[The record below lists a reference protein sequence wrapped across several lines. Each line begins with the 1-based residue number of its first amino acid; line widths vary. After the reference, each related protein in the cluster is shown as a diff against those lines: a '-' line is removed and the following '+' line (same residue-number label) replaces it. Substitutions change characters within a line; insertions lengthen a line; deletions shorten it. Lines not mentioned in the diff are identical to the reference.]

1 MHISLDSAL
10 GRQRRLNSVG
20 ESITQIAPD
29 PAAAYSLRSLT
40 GGDPKVVRVRRGSD
54 NHEQD
59 FTASDVS
66 SGALQDFVN
75 AQVTA
80 PLDIQALSA
89 TGRDGDFLIAKAA
102 YSLRSLGTRQATLA
116 ATGDTVDRANGQFVC
131 QVRRPSDDAL
141 KSFTAAEVTDGTL
154 LSFVTEE
161 VTLVDATDF
170 SSSLPSPLSSSTAGV
185 LSNTFGQSIG
195 GSDNVVLVERTSA
208 STSGVPF
215 RYLGQPN
222 IFEGDTATLTVEVF
236 LPNSNVSTG
245 LRLLTSNLS
254 SGAVHNIQITK
265 GSWQAISVTGT
276 MTSDSSFNNWR
287 VQGWVDSSGNEINN
301 ANEKVYLRKYE
312 LKVKSS
318 DGFVKTWYD
327 QSVTTQA
334 GDTATGNHATQATAA
349 SQPKI
354 VSAGALL
361 TDGVTF
367 DGGDSLSV
375 SGDPVITASSSG
387 VFSAFSVQTVAT
399 SEAGY
404 LYGNTSASNGAS
416 FYAAVNKFTLSNQLN
431 VGLDNISRS
440 SGQNLLSAVYN
451 NGDAGLLVNGAGTM
465 TDAGTYTF
473 STGTGDFVIGNRNG
487 GSASA
492 TFLTGSINEIIIYN
506 SNQSDNRTAIEANI
520 GEAYSIDLPSGVDP
534 GFDQVDGFVET
545 WYDQSGNGNNAVQ
558 ATASLQP
565 KIVNAGS
572 LLADGVTFDGSD
584 DVLTSGFNSSLTN
597 YTFAGVY
604 TVKTITD
611 NTGLLGK
618 GAGSSDRE
626 FFVRMKANST
636 IEHRIHSTGSASPL
650 FQIASDVTISANTT
664 VLLAGSFNDG
674 TNAMRLDLNG
684 TEKTATSSIDLHS
697 GTSSLTIASALGSE
711 AHTAVA
717 ELLFYNTDESGKLSD
732 IKTNI
737 NSHYSIF

>member
-40 GGDPKVVRVRRGSD
+40 GGDPKVVRVRRASD

-80 PLDIQALSA
+80 PLDIQALTA

-116 ATGDTVDRANGQFVC
+116 ATGDTVARADGKFVC
-131 QVRRPSDDAL
+131 QVRRDPDDAL

-154 LSFVTEE
+154 VSWVGTSPATPQNITGFTLTNVTVQLIGSGGNATISGTFNGKTKWILDGESAKRIRYDGSRWEINDDGDDYFRSNITNVDYPWDSSLTWTEVEGSGTPTFGSFV
-161 VTLVDATDF
+161 
-170 SSSLPSPLSSSTAGV
+170 
-185 LSNTFGQSIG
+185 G
-195 GSDNVVLVERTSA
+195 GSPTASA
-208 STSGVPF
+208 
-215 RYLGQPN
+215 
-222 IFEGDTATLTVEVF
+222 
-236 LPNSNVSTG
+236 
-245 LRLLTSNLS
+245 
-254 SGAVHNIQITK
+254 
-265 GSWQAISVTGT
+265 GS
-276 MTSDSSFNNWR
+276 
-287 VQGWVDSSGNEINN
+287 
-301 ANEKVYLRKYE
+301 
-312 LKVKSS
+312 
-318 DGFVKTWYD
+318 GFVKTWYD

-354 VSAGALL
+354 VSAGALNTSGGLEFDATDDFFAL
-361 TDGVTF
+361 TSTVSFENLPLAMFSVQDSQDNHNHHTLGCANSRGIGVSENTINYFFTSSSATLTFSSSVTGLNLYTAIHDGTTNSDNIIGHRNGVAN
-367 DGGDSLSV
+367 S
-375 SGDPVITASSSG
+375 SSSG
-387 VFSAFSVQTVAT
+387 SGFG
-399 SEAGY
+399 EA
-404 LYGNTSASNGAS
+404 NTTSAW
-416 FYAAVNKFTLSNQLN
+416 K
-431 VGLDNISRS
+431 NIGVRS
-440 SGQNLLSAVYN
+440 DTNDFFEGTIKEIIVYN
-451 NGDAGLLVNGAGTM
+451 
-465 TDAGTYTF
+465 TDQT
-473 STGTGDFVIGNRNG
+473 
-487 GSASA
+487 
-492 TFLTGSINEIIIYN
+492 
-506 SNQSDNRTAIEANI
+506 DNRTAIEANI

-545 WYDQSGNGNNAVQ
+545 WYDQSGNGNDAVQ

-565 KIVNAGS
+565 KIVDAGS
-572 LLADGVTFDGSD
+572 LLTDGVTFDGSD

>member
-20 ESITQIAPD
+20 ESITQIAPN

-40 GGDPKVVRVRRGSD
+40 GGDPKVVRVRRASD

-116 ATGDTVDRANGQFVC
+116 ATGDTVARADGKYVC
-131 QVRRPSDDAL
+131 QVRRDSDDAL

-154 LSFVTEE
+154 LSFVNENITIYTSDYSADADGWTTTGSGNRDGNIDGIGGRDDNLRFTSTSSDITTNSYLRRNNILE
-161 VTLVDATDF
+161 VGSKYTVTFDFYIPSSNNRLNEIASVQIGGQTIDLSSLTALDQWVSASATSTTAATATNIIIRWEDSSESGDAT
-170 SSSLPSPLSSSTAGV
+170 
-185 LSNTFGQSIG
+185 
-195 GSDNVVLVERTSA
+195 
-208 STSGVPF
+208 
-215 RYLGQPN
+215 
-222 IFEGDTATLTVEVF
+222 GDVAYIR
-236 LPNSNVSTG
+236 NVSI
-245 LRLLTSNLS
+245 TSVAS
-254 SGAVHNIQITK
+254 S
-265 GSWQAISVTGT
+265 
-276 MTSDSSFNNWR
+276 
-287 VQGWVDSSGNEINN
+287 
-301 ANEKVYLRKYE
+301 
-312 LKVKSS
+312 
-318 DGFVKTWYD
+318 GFVKTWYD

-572 LLADGVTFDGSD
+572 LLTDGVTFDGSD